1 MSAEVDTLPSN
12 GDVDDNLTPEGLNG
26 GGSDDDADLFGDDDD
41 AEIRDEANEYGPVP
55 DPLPHSIELLRK
67 QD

>member
-26 GGSDDDADLFGDDDD
+26 GGSEDDADLFGDDDD
-41 AEIRDEANEYGPVP
+41 EEVQGEANEYAL
-55 DPLPHSIELLRK
+55 LPPSTVSE
-67 QD
+67 